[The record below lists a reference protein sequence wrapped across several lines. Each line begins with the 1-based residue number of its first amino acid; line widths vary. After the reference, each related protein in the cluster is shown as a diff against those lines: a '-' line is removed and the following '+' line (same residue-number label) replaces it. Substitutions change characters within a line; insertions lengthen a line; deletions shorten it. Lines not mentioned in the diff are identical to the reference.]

1 MTGLHVPG
9 RYPLVDL
16 RRATGST
23 TAPGRHGVCWRR
35 ALPIP
40 LVAGCCGRWS
50 RSQMKHRHS
59 RMSSCGP
66 ACCAGRVGGAV
77 TVPAQRAREAPRPP
91 KAPAPR
97 PPKRPVVPGVGAD
110 VPGHG
115 LLSRFTADAVAG
127 VLVESTER
135 DLRVR
140 AVHGVPGA
148 HLLQIAGMSV
158 NNPRLASAK
167 RIVEPHCLAQCHRRK
182 RSSSAAANPAG
193 TAIAYPAA
201 SYSWPGCRTPRL
213 RYLLGLVIHAFAH
226 P

>member
-35 ALPIP
+35 ASPIP

-77 TVPAQRAREAPRPP
+77 TVSAQRAREAPRPP
-91 KAPAPR
+91 KAPRHAHRKGPWCL
-97 PPKRPVVPGVGAD
+97 VLVLMSPGTGCCPASQRMPLRV
-110 VPGHG
+110 
-115 LLSRFTADAVAG
+115 

-158 NNPRLASAK
+158 NNPRTGK
-167 RIVEPHCLAQCHRRK
+167 R
-182 RSSSAAANPAG
+182 
-193 TAIAYPAA
+193 
-201 SYSWPGCRTPRL
+201 
-213 RYLLGLVIHAFAH
+213 
-226 P
+226 